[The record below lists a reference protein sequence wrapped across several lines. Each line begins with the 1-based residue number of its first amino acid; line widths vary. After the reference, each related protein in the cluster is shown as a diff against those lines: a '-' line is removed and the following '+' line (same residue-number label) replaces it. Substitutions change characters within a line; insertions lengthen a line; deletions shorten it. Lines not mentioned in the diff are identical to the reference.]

1 MGKFANMTRRYSDI
15 LIYGASLALLLFL
28 LKWFE
33 VKFLLYS
40 HSIEVMIGAV
50 AVVFTVL
57 GIWLSSKLT
66 KPQIKTVVVEK
77 EVIVEK
83 GPEFI
88 FNESAFLESGLTE
101 RELEVLTSMSL
112 GLSNQEI
119 ADKLHLSVPTIKSH
133 ASNLFEKLDVK
144 RRTQAVERGKYLKI
158 IP

>member
-1 MGKFANMTRRYSDI
+1 MTRRYSDI
-15 LIYGASLALLLFL
+15 LIYGAILALLLFL

-101 RELEVLTSMSL
+101 RELEVLLKRHQLVCT
-112 GLSNQEI
+112 NY
-119 ADKLHLSVPTIKSH
+119 KKSCIQ
-133 ASNLFEKLDVK
+133 F
-144 RRTQAVERGKYLKI
+144 I
-158 IP
+158 

>member
-1 MGKFANMTRRYSDI
+1 MTRRYSDI